1 MSMPAL
7 VRRLAVLALVAT
19 AALAH
24 DSMTPSHVTA
34 TPICEQ
40 AHVVVLGQPGSQ
52 PGMTCI
58 PYGDATICNSQ
69 DLGFGS
75 TFDINNYACVP
86 RP

>member
-1 MSMPAL
+1 LP
-7 VRRLAVLALVAT
+7 
-19 AALAH
+19 
-24 DSMTPSHVTA
+24 
-34 TPICEQ
+34 
-40 AHVVVLGQPGSQ
+40 
-52 PGMTCI
+52 CI